1 VIRFRCMYCGEKL
14 RGGDGCLGKK
24 LRCPK
29 CRRVIRVSK
38 ANIIKENVNKPTYK
52 QKKASVVTDNFR
64 KRRWTRK
71 DNERIAFYKRILVPQ
86 FDELTLFLMVVI
98 AVLLLVTNQQM
109 RISILDF
116 AGLAEIFPGVIL
128 LLLIILAGGLP
139 LSVYHVFS
147 RRQKSSAEKMMMVG
161 FAVLITAM
169 SGIFA
174 GLYMLKSSAGLGLIF
189 PAWNLVNAIFIIVL
203 RGLEVINEDSLV
215 DKDASLMQVV
225 IGLAI
230 LLVVFV
236 LCQYVFDLYWA
247 VTMSV
252 CVAYSTNFTIASECK
267 AEADKWG

>member
-1 VIRFRCMYCGEKL
+1 MYCGEKL

-24 LRCPK
+24 LHCPK
-29 CRRVIRVSK
+29 CGRVIRVSK
-38 ANIIKENVNKPTYK
+38 ANIIKENANKPTPYK
-52 QKKASVVTDNFR
+52 QKKASAVTDNFR
-64 KRRWTRK
+64 KDRWTQK

-86 FDELTLFLMVVI
+86 FDELTLFLMVAVT
-98 AVLLLVTNQQM
+98 VLLLVTNLQM
-109 RISILDF
+109 RMSMLNF

-128 LLLIILAGGLP
+128 LLLIILAGGAP
-139 LSVYHVFS
+139 LSIYHVFS
-147 RRQKSSAEKMMMVG
+147 RRQKSSAEKGMMVG

-174 GLYMLKSSAGLGLIF
+174 GAYMLKSSAGLGLIF

-203 RGLEVINEDSLV
+203 RGLEVINEDCIT
-215 DKDASLMQVV
+215 DKDASLRQVA

-252 CVAYSTNFTIASECK
+252 CVAYSTNFTMASECK
-267 AEADKWG
+267 AEIDEDEWE